1 MKQLGIVTA
10 LAAEAAIA
18 RRDGA
23 DAPIVHF
30 SGPGPDRA
38 ERAARAL
45 LAEGSDALLSFG
57 VAGGLDPGLAPGTV
71 VLSERLIGADLLLL
85 ETDAGWRARVMA
97 ASEDRDDGRAMRAGD
112 IACSDRPLR
121 TPPEKASLF
130 EATGAVAVDM
140 ESFAV
145 ARVAREAGIPFLAI
159 RAIADPAWRTVP
171 EAAMRALGPDGRTH
185 PLRALGGLFAR
196 PWEARE
202 FALLAR
208 DGRAAFAAL
217 RRVALSGP
225 GIGWV

>member
-1 MKQLGIVTA
+1 MKRLGIVTA
-10 LAAEAAIA
+10 LATEAAMA
-18 RRDGA
+18 RRGGA

-45 LAEGSDALLSFG
+45 LAEGSEALLSFG

-71 VLSERLIGADLLLL
+71 VLSERLIGAGLSLL
-85 ETDAGWRARVMA
+85 ETDAGWRERLMA
-97 ASEDRDDGRAMRAGD
+97 TSEEGNDRNAIRTGD
-112 IACSDRPLR
+112 IACTDRSLR
-121 TPPEKASLF
+121 TPSEKASLF

-145 ARVAREAGIPFLAI
+145 ARVARDAGIPFLAV
-159 RAIADPAWRTVP
+159 RAIADPASRTVP
-171 EAAMRALGPDGRTH
+171 EAALRALGPDGRTH
-185 PLRALGGLFAR
+185 PLRALGGLVAR
-196 PWEARE
+196 PWEAWE
-202 FALLAR
+202 FVLLAR

-225 GIGWV
+225 V